1 MKIYVSFKNEEGEI
15 FSFGYSKPDKKGK
28 EKVKKEK

>member
-15 FSFGYSKPDKKGK
+15 FSFGYSKPHKKGD
-28 EKVKKEK
+28 EKVKKNK